1 MRRVLHGTLKGFGW
15 GSGQDASEIS
25 GLAPGG
31 PFHYYGPKPDMA
43 VGGGADCDGGGGL
56 PQRQQLSADQAVVHA
71 ELSKAF
77 AMNPE
82 AILAQGADMFDSG
95 ETAGE
100 EPELGDE
107 VTRGETRE
115 ARAGRGGA
123 VQASGQDFA
132 ARRRRK
138 EGAASIKA
146 KAKRAERLVQRN
158 DLVTRVGVDVDMQD
172 RGLSVPHGAAGVA
185 EVTRLGAAAT
195 SALQHSSLRSEEEG
209 GEEGGEEE
217 EAAALGLRGDD
228 AFEGLK
234 GDLLKDDMD
243 PYTKDVL
250 EVDDVELMTMSLC
263 LVF

>member
-31 PFHYYGPKPDMA
+31 PFHYYGPKPNMA
-43 VGGGADCDGGGGL
+43 VGGGADCGGGGGL
-56 PQRQQLSADQAVVHA
+56 AQRQQLSADQAVVHA

-100 EPELGDE
+100 EPGLGDE
-107 VTRGETRE
+107 VTGGETRE
-115 ARAGRGGA
+115 ARGARGGA

-146 KAKRAERLVQRN
+146 KAKRAERLVQRE
-158 DLVTRVGVDVDMQD
+158 DLVTTVGVDVDMQD

-185 EVTRLGAAAT
+185 QVTRLGAAAT
-195 SALQHSSLRSEEEG
+195 SALQHSSRRSEEEEE
-209 GEEGGEEE
+209 EEGVEE

-228 AFEGLK
+228 ALEGIK
-234 GDLLKDDMD
+234 GDRLKDDMD
-243 PYTKDVL
+243 PYTKGVL
-250 EVDDVELMTMSLC
+250 EVADLELIAVSLC